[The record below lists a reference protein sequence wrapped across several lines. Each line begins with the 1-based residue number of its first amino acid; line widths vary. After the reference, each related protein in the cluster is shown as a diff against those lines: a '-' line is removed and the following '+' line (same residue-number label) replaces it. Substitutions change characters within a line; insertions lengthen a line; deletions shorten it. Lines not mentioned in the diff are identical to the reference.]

1 MKTAIKMTWLNHY
14 MARFDALAP
23 RERMAV
29 SLLLLVSLLM
39 LFYLLFVE
47 PQMLRAEALKKQIN
61 STRMQMQASEQQ
73 IALLQKRLGQDP
85 DAENRQLLARL
96 KHQKQQIDDQLQVK
110 MQGLI
115 EPAQMAQV
123 LESVLTQSTAL
134 KLEKLNNLPM
144 RPLLEDSLD
153 DKRDENKAAPVD
165 VGVYR
170 HGLQIEFR
178 GSYLQMLAYL
188 RALKTLPWNF
198 YWDSIEVTM
207 DRYPEAQIVMIVHTL
222 SFTPGWIGV

>member
-1 MKTAIKMTWLNHY
+1 MKMPWLNHY
-14 MARFDALAP
+14 LARFDALAE

-47 PQMLRAEALKKQIN
+47 PQMLRAEALNKQIN
-61 STRMQMQASEQQ
+61 STQIQMRASEQQ
-73 IALLQKRLGQDP
+73 ITILQKRLGQDP

-96 KHQKQQIDDQLQVK
+96 KRQKQQIDEQLQVK
-110 MQGLI
+110 MRGLI
-115 EPAQMAQV
+115 APAQMAQV

-134 KLEKLNNLPM
+134 KLEKLNNLPV

-153 DKRDENKAAPVD
+153 DKRDKNAAVSAD

-188 RALKTLPWNF
+188 KALKTLPWNF

-207 DRYPEAQIVMIVHTL
+207 DKYPQAQIVMIVHTL

>member
-1 MKTAIKMTWLNHY
+1 MKMIWLNSY
-14 MARFDALAP
+14 LARFDALAS
-23 RERMAV
+23 RERAAV

-47 PQMLRAEALKKQIN
+47 PQMLRAEALSKQIT
-61 STRMQMQASEQQ
+61 STQMQMRASEQQ

-96 KHQKQQIDDQLQVK
+96 KRQKQRIDEQLQVK

-115 EPAQMAQV
+115 APAQMAQV

-134 KLEKLNNLPM
+134 KLEKLNNLPV
-144 RPLLEDSLD
+144 RPLLEDSLG
-153 DKRDENKAAPVD
+153 DKRDKKAAASAD

-207 DRYPEAQIVMIVHTL
+207 DKYPQAQIVMIVHTL

>member
-1 MKTAIKMTWLNHY
+1 MKMIWLNHY

-47 PQMLRAEALKKQIN
+47 PQMLRADALNKQIN
-61 STRMQMQASEQQ
+61 STQARTRAGKQQ

-85 DAENRQLLARL
+85 DAENRQLLGRL
-96 KHQKQQIDDQLQVK
+96 KHQKQQIDEQLQVK

-134 KLEKLNNLPM
+134 KLEKLNNLPV

-153 DKRDENKAAPVD
+153 DKRDKNAVASAD

-188 RALKTLPWNF
+188 RLLKTLPWNF

-207 DRYPEAQIVMIVHTL
+207 DRYPQAQIVMIVHTL